1 MATSRED
8 LRKLVLAL
16 NPDAEQ
22 IEEAAAAA
30 PRVPAVARSL
40 GKGFYEAN
48 VEPLLSPVKTMKEL
62 LGFGKEFVKSPIET
76 GKTVARSELD
86 RLQTAEKSPEAAA
99 EYYGGLLSP
108 FNMLRRAPTM
118 QDLTAYQGS
127 RAQFEPT
134 PNNPLGEFDITK
146 AGTGVGQQ
154 NRGPGTY
161 LTESQRVANRF
172 RIGDG
177 NIDPKKGFLY
187 TVDLPDSM
195 VERMLD
201 LDAPIMD
208 QPKIRETLLK
218 IADDGV
224 LPQESADYLRY
235 MLISADEGLKQ
246 YPLTG
251 QGLIAVPRALGGI
264 FQDSTEANT
273 ILQRYG
279 IPGSKWDAGLFKE
292 DIAKGREKVT
302 RNFLVFPGE
311 EKKVKILKRE
321 GDE

>member
-1 MATSRED
+1 MASKED
-8 LRKLVLAL
+8 LQRLIRAM

-30 PRVPAVARSL
+30 PRVPGAAKAL

-48 VEPLLSPVKTMKEL
+48 IAPLLSPRETAMAIFGAGKEL
-62 LGFGKEFVKSPIET
+62 VRAPVETTKSM
-76 GKTVARSELD
+76 ARSELE
-86 RLQTAEKSPEAAA
+86 RLQGAAQSPEAAA
-99 EYYGGLLSP
+99 EYAGGMFSP
-108 FNMLRRAPTM
+108 FSMLRRAPTM
-118 QDLTAYQGS
+118 SEITAYQGS

-321 GDE
+321 GGE